1 MIVVFIL
8 SALRWIRIRGLW
20 KLSDGRDWLW
30 GNLGLV
36 VMGGARLNKSL
47 IQFSVDGRG
56 CVPFLLFGLRVGI
69 KRTYASTPSTAP
81 RTVVFSAPD
90 PAAGHCPPT
99 PPLETP
105 GHSQASLA
113 QSLVGSLLLSPGSWW
128 TQISARRSNQSILK
142 EISPECS
149 LEGLML
155 KLKLQYSGQLMRR
168 TDSSEKTL
176 MLGKI

>member
-69 KRTYASTPSTAP
+69 KRTYAST
-81 RTVVFSAPD
+81 VVFSAPTPWQATVD
-90 PAAGHCPPT
+90 PRLCWRLLDTHR
-99 PPLETP
+99 
-105 GHSQASLA
+105 Q
-113 QSLVGSLLLSPGSWW
+113 VWVSLLWVTAPFSWVLVC
-128 TQISARRSNQSILK
+128 TSFCLCPQES
-142 EISPECS
+142 ISPILCTFWQ
-149 LEGLML
+149 LYGGPTGGLMP
-155 KLKLQYSGQLMRR
+155 
-168 TDSSEKTL
+168 
-176 MLGKI
+176 